1 MLIVDT
7 TMKYK
12 HQLVKIDKKN
22 SKQPAGNLKPHAKF
36 FWNHCAHVSI
46 AHNWVRDK
54 IHLNPMTI
62 VVIDNFKFRTYVKYS
77 QGWQSLWQRANTRNV
92 NFEILDGGW
101 LTLSTQFID
110 QLILLHAPPPADA
123 APKFPDKLPLYSLH
137 WLSVSLTQWLTN

>member
-1 MLIVDT
+1 MI
-7 TMKYK
+7 
-12 HQLVKIDKKN
+12 
-22 SKQPAGNLKPHAKF
+22 
-36 FWNHCAHVSI
+36 
-46 AHNWVRDK
+46 
-54 IHLNPMTI
+54 I

-123 APKFPDKLPLYSLH
+123 APKFPDKLPFIHFTDCLSH
-137 WLSVSLTQWLTN
+137 WLSDWLTKYGSLT